1 MVHNF
6 VKVNKFYA
14 ENGIIILNLFYQT
27 ILNINIMER
36 ILHFFAVALS
46 IMAISLQFGCYNG
59 VEPETRVERI
69 ITEIHD
75 PNSKNVLV
83 ISHRG
88 DWRNYPENSI
98 PAIESVIRMGADMV
112 EIDIQLT
119 KDSVLVLMHD
129 RTIDR
134 CTTGRG
140 KIAEMTFEEL
150 QKYYLKTAHGVRSS
164 LDLKVPTLREALEV
178 CKGRIMV
185 NIDKGYDYYS
195 MVLALTEQMGVT
207 HQVLIKGGKSLADIE
222 AKMSEHKN
230 NLLYMPIVTPT
241 NANSEK
247 IFQEYIAADKPQLA
261 YEVCWSKM
269 TPAVEECMQKVIA
282 DGSKL
287 WVNTLWNS
295 LCGGL
300 SDDVAY
306 EKSAEEVYG
315 KILDMGATM
324 IQTDRPEFLLN
335 YLRKRGLHD

>member
-1 MVHNF
+1 MKKELIVILF
-6 VKVNKFYA
+6 AALAAFSCAPKQQSVSRA
-14 ENGIIILNLFYQT
+14 EKILAE
-27 ILNINIMER
+27 IN
-36 ILHFFAVALS
+36 
-46 IMAISLQFGCYNG
+46 
-59 VEPETRVERI
+59 
-69 ITEIHD
+69 D
-75 PNSKNVLV
+75 PNSDYVVV

-112 EIDIQLT
+112 EIDVQLT
-119 KDSVLVLMHD
+119 KDSVLVLMRD

-140 KIAEMTFEEL
+140 KIGEMTYEEL
-150 QKYYLKTAHGVRSS
+150 QRHYLKTAHGVRSS

-178 CKGRIMV
+178 CKDRITV
-185 NIDKGYDYYS
+185 NIDKGYDYYP
-195 MVLALTEQMGVT
+195 MVLALTEELGVT

-222 AKMSEHKN
+222 AKMAENEN
-230 NLLYMPIVTPT
+230 NLLYMPIVTPA
-241 NANSEK
+241 NAGSAK
-247 IFQEYIAADKPQLA
+247 IFEEYIAADKPQLA
-261 YEVCWSKM
+261 YEVCWNEM
-269 TPAVEECMQKVIA
+269 TPIVEECMQKVIA

-315 KILDMGATM
+315 KILEMGATM
-324 IQTDRPEFLLN
+324 IQTDRPEFLLD

>member
-1 MVHNF
+1 MSNC
-6 VKVNKFYA
+6 VK
-14 ENGIIILNLFYQT
+14 
-27 ILNINIMER
+27 LNIMKR
-36 ILHFFAVALS
+36 ILHFFAVMLS
-46 IMAISLQFGCYNG
+46 IMAVSLQFGCYDG
-59 VEPETRVERI
+59 AEPETRAEQI
-69 ITEIHD
+69 ITEIHN

-83 ISHRG
+83 ICHRG

-112 EIDIQLT
+112 EIDVQLT

-140 KIAEMTFEEL
+140 KIGEMTYEEL
-150 QKYYLKTAHGVRSS
+150 QCHYLKTAHGVRSS

-178 CKGRIMV
+178 CKDRITV
-185 NIDKGYDYYS
+185 NIDKGYDYYP
-195 MVLALTEQMGVT
+195 MVLALTEELGVT
-207 HQVLIKGGKSLADIE
+207 HQVLIKGNKSLADIE
-222 AKMSEHKN
+222 AKMAENEN
-230 NLLYMPIVTPT
+230 NLLYMPIVTPA
-241 NANSEK
+241 NAGSAK
-247 IFQEYIAADKPQLA
+247 IFEEYIAADKPQLA
-261 YEVCWSKM
+261 YEVCWNEM
-269 TPAVEECMQKVIA
+269 TPIVEECMQKVIA

-324 IQTDRPEFLLN
+324 IQTDRPEFLLD

>member
-1 MVHNF
+1 M
-6 VKVNKFYA
+6 K
-14 ENGIIILNLFYQT
+14 
-27 ILNINIMER
+27 R
-36 ILHFFAVALS
+36 ILHFFAVMLS
-46 IMAISLQFGCYNG
+46 IMAVSLQFGCYG
-59 VEPETRVERI
+59 GAEPETRAEQI
-69 ITEIHD
+69 ITEIHN

-98 PAIESVIRMGADMV
+98 PAIESVIKMGADMV
-112 EIDIQLT
+112 EIDVQLT

-140 KIAEMTFEEL
+140 KIGEMTYEEL
-150 QKYYLKTAHGVRSS
+150 QRHYLKTAHGVRSS

-178 CKGRIMV
+178 CKDRITV
-185 NIDKGYDYYS
+185 NIDKGYDYYP
-195 MVLALTEQMGVT
+195 MVLALTEELGIT

-222 AKMSEHKN
+222 AKMAENEN
-230 NLLYMPIVTPT
+230 NLLYMPIVTPA
-241 NANSEK
+241 NAGSAK
-247 IFQEYIAADKPQLA
+247 IFEEYIAADKPQLA
-261 YEVCWSKM
+261 YEVCWSEM
-269 TPAVEECMQKVIA
+269 TPVVEECMQRVIA
-282 DGSKL
+282 DGSML

-315 KILDMGATM
+315 KILEMGATM
-324 IQTDRPEFLLN
+324 IQTDRPEFLLD

>member
-1 MVHNF
+1 MSNG
-6 VKVNKFYA
+6 VK
-14 ENGIIILNLFYQT
+14 
-27 ILNINIMER
+27 LNIMKR
-36 ILHFFAVALS
+36 ILHFFAVMLS
-46 IMAISLQFGCYNG
+46 IMAVSLQFGCYDG
-59 VEPETRVERI
+59 AEPETRAEQI
-69 ITEIHD
+69 ITEIHT

-83 ISHRG
+83 ICHRG

-112 EIDIQLT
+112 EIDVQLT

-140 KIAEMTFEEL
+140 KIGEMTYEEL
-150 QKYYLKTAHGVRSS
+150 QRHYLKTAHGVRSS

-178 CKGRIMV
+178 CKDRITV
-185 NIDKGYDYYS
+185 NIDKGYDYYP
-195 MVLALTEQMGVT
+195 MVLALTEELGVT

-222 AKMSEHKN
+222 VKMAENEN
-230 NLLYMPIVTPT
+230 NLLYMPIVTPA
-241 NANSEK
+241 NAGSAK
-247 IFQEYIAADKPQLA
+247 IFEEYIAADKPQLA
-261 YEVCWSKM
+261 YEVCWNEM
-269 TPAVEECMQKVIA
+269 TPIVEECMQRVIA

-315 KILDMGATM
+315 KILEMGATM
-324 IQTDRPEFLLN
+324 IQTDRPEFLLD